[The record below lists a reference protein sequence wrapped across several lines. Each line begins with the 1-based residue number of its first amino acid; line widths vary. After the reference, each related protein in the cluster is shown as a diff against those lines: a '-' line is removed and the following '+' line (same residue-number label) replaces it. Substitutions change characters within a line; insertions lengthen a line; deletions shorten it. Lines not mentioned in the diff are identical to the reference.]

1 MKTQICDETVRSV
14 PFTLSFVERLDQAL
28 YDQAI
33 KGSEILKQS
42 YDPETQT
49 SNIPI
54 YAGTSLTY
62 DGTNSNIVWTR
73 DDSEQSDT

>member
-1 MKTQICDETVRSV
+1 MKTKTFDRPASSV
-14 PFTLSFVERLDQAL
+14 PFTLSLVQKLDQAL

-33 KGSEILKQS
+33 KDSEILKQS
-42 YDPETQT
+42 YDPKTQT

-62 DGTNSNIVWTR
+62 DDTTSGIFMSK
-73 DDSEQSDT
+73 DDSQQSDT